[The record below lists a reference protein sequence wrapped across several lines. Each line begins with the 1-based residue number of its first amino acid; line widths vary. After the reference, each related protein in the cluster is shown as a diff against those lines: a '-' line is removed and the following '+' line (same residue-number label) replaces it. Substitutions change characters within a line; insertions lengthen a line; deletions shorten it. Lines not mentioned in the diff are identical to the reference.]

1 MLTITLMMRLLFYG
15 MHYLLTDIKMYSEY
29 LLLQEHNEIYF
40 SIPYKTCYVSVC
52 CLNARYQVH
61 NVYYICNTYNLLTFV
76 LLYLFSFFEEV

>member
-40 SIPYKTCYVSVC
+40 SIPYKTDW
-52 CLNARYQVH
+52 LTRYQDTVSEQGDMS
-61 NVYYICNTYNLLTFV
+61 ICSADCCVSELAP
-76 LLYLFSFFEEV
+76 